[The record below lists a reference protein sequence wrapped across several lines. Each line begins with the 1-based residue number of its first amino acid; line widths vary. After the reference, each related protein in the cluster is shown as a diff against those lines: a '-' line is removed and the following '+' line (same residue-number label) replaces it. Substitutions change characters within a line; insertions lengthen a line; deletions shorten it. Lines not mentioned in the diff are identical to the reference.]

1 MVVLLAELIVVLF
14 TYIFI
19 LVGIS
24 FCAFVTT
31 SFKCSSFPKIET
43 HNTTTHRRFLFYI
56 YLWRMR
62 SARSISK
69 RYFVDP
75 ESFLKNALQ
84 QRWWCW
90 RTSNSTF
97 GRLPRFRKSP
107 FAAACVVDDDDDDD
121 DDDEEALISHATNAH
136 HRGRSRGQKRL
147 GGIDKTAAASMT
159 TGKKWYHA
167 TAARREDD
175 DTEEDVDDETLDDD
189 ETVDK
194 TQKRRKQKFSTKEE
208 RHFVDVLLPGLHRFF
223 STFEHLNVPKSY
235 VDEEDF
241 KFGRVVHNFRARRNP
256 ESLTRA
262 QRQALDD
269 VGASKGEKFVWD
281 ADDFV
286 FDNQIVPG
294 LILFKKKFGHLN
306 VPHKYVVDGDD
317 AVNAGDSDDD
327 PKLRKPYLKDF
338 PLGAKVNDMRAKG
351 TYILHRPKRL
361 ETLAELDFVW
371 DDEQFRFEE
380 MLVPAVLAYRELNQ
394 RKLAETVAANAS
406 KRGDSGGRPPR
417 KLFGKYFKF
426 RLPWTLVVSEYEK
439 KNEDTNDDEQ
449 RVAIPEFK
457 SLLRSRPYLDG
468 YALGSVARRAYAL
481 SKRTQ
486 TQTTHTEKEDTTYTN
501 KTKTKNAFTTN
512 TTKDPKVAR
521 AEKIVRKLRVLGVVF
536 DDEDQTIPKP

>member
-1 MVVLLAELIVVLF
+1 MMRN
-14 TYIFI
+14 
-19 LVGIS
+19 GIAKS
-24 FCAFVTT
+24 F
-31 SFKCSSFPKIET
+31 FK
-43 HNTTTHRRFLFYI
+43 
-56 YLWRMR
+56 
-62 SARSISK
+62 
-69 RYFVDP
+69 
-75 ESFLKNALQ
+75 SFL
-84 QRWWCW
+84 R
-90 RTSNSTF
+90 RES
-97 GRLPRFRKSP
+97 GP
-107 FAAACVVDDDDDDD
+107 FAARVVVHPNVHSFALDD
-121 DDDEEALISHATNAH
+121 DDDEALEKGTTLFLHHAKNNNG
-136 HRGRSRGQKRL
+136 RRRRSRGEAV
-147 GGIDKTAAASMT
+147 KTT
-159 TGKKWYHA
+159 TRKKWYHA
-167 TAARREDD
+167 TNNKAAARRDD
-175 DTEEDVDDETLDDD
+175 VNDDETLLVDGDDDDD
-189 ETVDK
+189 EKKTVEEDDTTNETRKKRKEKVSSK
-194 TQKRRKQKFSTKEE
+194 TRRKEE
-208 RHFVDVLLPGLHRFF
+208 RHFADVLLPGLHRFF
-223 STFEHLNVPKSY
+223 SRFEHLNVPKSY

-241 KFGRVVHNFRARRNP
+241 KFGRVVHNFRAARRNA

-269 VGASKGEKFVWD
+269 VGASEGEKFVWD

-317 AVNAGDSDDD
+317 VVNAGDSDDD

-361 ETLAELDFVW
+361 STLAELGFVW

-394 RKLAETVAANAS
+394 RKLAETFVAANAS
-406 KRGDSGGRPPR
+406 KRGDSGRRPPR

-439 KNEDTNDDEQ
+439 KNEDANGDEH

-468 YALGSVARRAYAL
+468 YALGSVARRSYAL
-481 SKRTQ
+481 SKKTQ
-486 TQTTHTEKEDTTYTN
+486 TQTTRTEKEDTTTGYTKHTYKN
-501 KTKTKNAFTTN
+501 KNIFTTE
-512 TTKDPKVAR
+512 TPPKDPKVAR

-536 DDEDQTIPKP
+536 DDFEDVTIQKP

>member
-1 MVVLLAELIVVLF
+1 MMRN
-14 TYIFI
+14 
-19 LVGIS
+19 GIAKS
-24 FCAFVTT
+24 F
-31 SFKCSSFPKIET
+31 FK
-43 HNTTTHRRFLFYI
+43 
-56 YLWRMR
+56 
-62 SARSISK
+62 
-69 RYFVDP
+69 
-75 ESFLKNALQ
+75 SFL
-84 QRWWCW
+84 R
-90 RTSNSTF
+90 RES
-97 GRLPRFRKSP
+97 GP
-107 FAAACVVDDDDDDD
+107 FAARVVVHPNVHSFALDD
-121 DDDEEALISHATNAH
+121 DDDEALEKGTTLFLHAKNNNG
-136 HRGRSRGQKRL
+136 RRRRSRGEAV
-147 GGIDKTAAASMT
+147 KTT
-159 TGKKWYHA
+159 TRKKWYHA
-167 TAARREDD
+167 TNNKAAARRDD
-175 DTEEDVDDETLDDD
+175 VNDDETLLVDGDDDDD
-189 ETVDK
+189 EKKTVEDDTTTRK
-194 TQKRRKQKFSTKEE
+194 KRKEKFSLKTRKKEE
-208 RHFVDVLLPGLHRFF
+208 RHFADVLLPGLHRFF
-223 STFEHLNVPKSY
+223 SRFEHLNVPKSY

-241 KFGRVVHNFRARRNP
+241 KFGRVVHNFRAKAARRNA

-269 VGASKGEKFVWD
+269 VGASEGEKFVWD

-317 AVNAGDSDDD
+317 VVNAGDSDDD

-361 ETLAELDFVW
+361 ETLAELGFVW

-394 RKLAETVAANAS
+394 RKLAETFVAANAS
-406 KRGDSGGRPPR
+406 KRGDSGRRPPR

-439 KNEDTNDDEQ
+439 KNEDANGDEH

-468 YALGSVARRAYAL
+468 YALGSVARRSYAL
-481 SKRTQ
+481 SKKTQ
-486 TQTTHTEKEDTTYTN
+486 TQTTRTEKEDTTTGYTKHTYKN
-501 KTKTKNAFTTN
+501 KNIFTTE
-512 TTKDPKVAR
+512 TPPKDPKVAR

-536 DDEDQTIPKP
+536 DDFEDVTIQKP